1 MPDLRYHILGT
12 CSLCQGPIIAAQYR
26 DYTNENLPLRWR
38 TSCQYCG
45 ARPADPTKPFGPNI
59 LTTKPVLGRSAT
71 VLIADDPEQPP
82 TEDSEPFDEATGP
95 VGPISRK
102 ENTA

>member
-12 CSLCQGPIIAAQYR
+12 CSLCQGPIIATQYR

-59 LTTKPVLGRSAT
+59 LTTKPVLGRSAVRSRGYT
-71 VLIADDPEQPP
+71 RHILIRHVL
-82 TEDSEPFDEATGP
+82 TH
-95 VGPISRK
+95 
-102 ENTA
+102 